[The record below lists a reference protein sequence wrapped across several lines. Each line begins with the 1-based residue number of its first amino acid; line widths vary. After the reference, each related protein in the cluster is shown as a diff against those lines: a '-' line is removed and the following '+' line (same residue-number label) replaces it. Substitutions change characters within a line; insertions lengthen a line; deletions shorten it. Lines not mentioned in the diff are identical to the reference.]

1 MSEENEPK
9 EIEPKSSRILFCY
22 FVVVLLLGLVAVG
35 ILFRAFDT
43 AFVERDKWMKVAE
56 SQKRPNRLVLPGRG
70 NIYSSD
76 GKLMATSVP
85 RYYMYIDFK
94 ADAYTPAK
102 DAKYNWLDTFK
113 TSKKDGV
120 DSLAFYLSRKLKDRT
135 PAGYKA
141 YLLKGLSGKSRQ
153 FPIYAGKVS
162 YSDLKEIRK
171 FPFLRL
177 GRYKSGFY
185 TKEMVQRQK
194 PFGTLASRTIGDIY
208 GEIEEGGTTKGKNG
222 LELQYDSL
230 LRGQAGL
237 SSVRRVGGGWT
248 NVIEVD
254 PVDGMDIRTTIDIN
268 IQDITEK
275 SLVDKLKAIDAESGT
290 AVVMEVETGEIK
302 AITNMGRIREGVY
315 GETKNHAVAD
325 EIEPGSTF
333 KVASIMVALEDGL
346 CNPGDT
352 VDVGNGIYMY
362 KGARMTDHNMNKGG
376 YGRISVEQA
385 IWYSSNIGVAKTIL
399 KGYSDNPTKFVE
411 GLYRIGMN
419 ADLRLEIP
427 GAGRAKIRRPDDTTR
442 YWSKTTLPW
451 MSFGYE
457 TQVPPINTLAFFNA
471 IANDG
476 KMVRPMFTK
485 EILHNGK
492 TVQSFSTEVINSSIC
507 SDHTLALIKDMLLG
521 VVEKGT
527 GKAVHSDIVRIAGK
541 TGTAQIATGGVYRA
555 SGHQVSFCGY
565 FPADHP
571 KYSCIVVIRRP
582 RIGYPSGGTMSGG
595 VVRAIAEKI
604 YASHMSFDV
613 RDMERDSM
621 AVMVPRARRRSTCE
635 KSSYATTI
643 FSFLFTKT
651 DLPYFFKG
659 VERRIL
665 PMPAVRS
672 HEPVAEIVPSF
683 HFSGLLFRR
692 LRSAGVRN
700 PDRRTRS
707 GQFPGAERSR
717 LRGGAARNV
726 VRPDLDHDGQGVESL
741 VRGLRTLHIRDRT
754 GGSRR
759 TENSGALSAGSLV
772 PPLGD
777 ERQPLFEEGGPLL
790 PLAAQHHDR
799 VGDAD
804 GLADRRTHPL
814 CRQCHPLRRR
824 PCPLLAAA
832 DPRAHPRLVP
842 RRSRHGGSQH
852 VGPEPVA
859 GEALTPDFRK

>member
-9 EIEPKSSRILFCY
+9 EIEPKGSRILFCY

-102 DAKYNWLDTFK
+102 GAKYNWLDTFK

-541 TGTAQIATGGVYRA
+541 TGTAQITDARSREGRYYLGSMVA
-555 SGHQVSFCGY
+555 Y
-565 FPADHP
+565 FPADN
-571 KYSCIVVIRRP
+571 P
-582 RIGYPSGGTMSGG
+582 RYT
-595 VVRAIAEKI
+595 VL
-604 YASHMSFDV
+604 
-613 RDMERDSM
+613 
-621 AVMVPRARRRSTCE
+621 
-635 KSSYATTI
+635 TTI
-643 FSFLFTKT
+643 
-651 DLPYFFKG
+651 
-659 VERRIL
+659 E
-665 PMPAVRS
+665 
-672 HEPVAEIVPSF
+672 
-683 HFSGLLFRR
+683 
-692 LRSAGVRN
+692 
-700 PDRRTRS
+700 TRA
-707 GQFPGAERSR
+707 QPGKAYY
-717 LRGGAARNV
+717 
-726 VRPDLDHDGQGVESL
+726 
-741 VRGLRTLHIRDRT
+741 
-754 GGSRR
+754 
-759 TENSGALSAGSLV
+759 
-772 PPLGD
+772 
-777 ERQPLFEEGGPLL
+777 GGPLAG
-790 PLAAQHHDR
+790 PVVKRMVDYIYNRNRDWYGRVERHGDRCYPGHVKGGDIAQIRR
-799 VGDAD
+799 VAD
-804 GLADRRTHPL
+804 KFS
-814 CRQCHPLRRR
+814 
-824 PCPLLAAA
+824 
-832 DPRAHPRLVP
+832 PRASFDQRTGWGRARVDSLSNVIITSLPAETGSMPDVRGMGLKDALFVLE
-842 RRSRHGGSQH
+842 SRGLKVRFSGVGAVTQQSIPAGARITPGST
-852 VGPEPVA
+852 VGIT
-859 GEALTPDFRK
+859 LK

>member
-1 MSEENEPK
+1 MGMSEENEPK

-541 TGTAQIATGGVYRA
+541 TGTAYNILSGRKQEMEMRDISRYTKADITEIPVPTSKELRA
-555 SGHQVSFCGY
+555 S
-565 FPADHP
+565 
-571 KYSCIVVIRRP
+571 
-582 RIGYPSGGTMSGG
+582 
-595 VVRAIAEKI
+595 
-604 YASHMSFDV
+604 
-613 RDMERDSM
+613 
-621 AVMVPRARRRSTCE
+621 
-635 KSSYATTI
+635 ATEETR
-643 FSFLFTKT
+643 TQ
-651 DLPYFFKG
+651 
-659 VERRIL
+659 
-665 PMPAVRS
+665 
-672 HEPVAEIVPSF
+672 
-683 HFSGLLFRR
+683 LL
-692 LRSAGVRN
+692 
-700 PDRRTRS
+700 
-707 GQFPGAERSR
+707 E
-717 LRGGAARNV
+717 
-726 VRPDLDHDGQGVESL
+726 
-741 VRGLRTLHIRDRT
+741 
-754 GGSRR
+754 
-759 TENSGALSAGSLV
+759 
-772 PPLGD
+772 
-777 ERQPLFEEGGPLL
+777 
-790 PLAAQHHDR
+790 LAAQPSSEE
-799 VGDAD
+799 A
-804 GLADRRTHPL
+804 LALAQELLAQASSPE
-814 CRQCHPLRRR
+814 Q
-824 PCPLLAAA
+824 LLAALVQKQLDA
-832 DPRAHPRLVP
+832 ATKNLPTFDVPKPIRKGKRAGAKTVRVHINAGRKDRMAPNFILGALVEATGMAGNEFGKIDIHDQYTTVEVP
-842 RRSRHGGSQH
+842 ETETDFVIDAMQDEKINGKAVSVRRYEERDNDHRGGSHSGRGGRNGGQHRQSRHGYNQH
-852 VGPEPVA
+852 ARSG
-859 GEALTPDFRK
+859 GYNRKRRKG

>member
-35 ILFRAFDT
+35 ILFRTFDT

-541 TGTAQIATGGVYRA
+541 TGTAQITDARSREGRYYLGSMVA
-555 SGHQVSFCGY
+555 Y
-565 FPADHP
+565 FPADA
-571 KYSCIVVIRRP
+571 P
-582 RIGYPSGGTMSGG
+582 RYT
-595 VVRAIAEKI
+595 VL
-604 YASHMSFDV
+604 
-613 RDMERDSM
+613 
-621 AVMVPRARRRSTCE
+621 
-635 KSSYATTI
+635 TTI
-643 FSFLFTKT
+643 ET
-651 DLPYFFKG
+651 
-659 VERRIL
+659 R
-665 PMPAVRS
+665 AQ
-672 HEPVAEIVPSF
+672 
-683 HFSGLLFRR
+683 
-692 LRSAGVRN
+692 AGK
-700 PDRRTRS
+700 
-707 GQFPGAERSR
+707 AYY
-717 LRGGAARNV
+717 
-726 VRPDLDHDGQGVESL
+726 
-741 VRGLRTLHIRDRT
+741 
-754 GGSRR
+754 
-759 TENSGALSAGSLV
+759 
-772 PPLGD
+772 
-777 ERQPLFEEGGPLL
+777 GGPLAG
-790 PLAAQHHDR
+790 PVVKRMVDYIFNRGRDWYGRVDDGGPRRYPDRMKGGDIAQVRR
-799 VGDAD
+799 V
-804 GLADRRTHPL
+804 ADRL
-814 CRQCHPLRRR
+814 S
-824 PCPLLAAA
+824 
-832 DPRAHPRLVP
+832 PRASFE
-842 RRSRHGGSQH
+842 SRTGWGR
-852 VGPEPVA
+852 VA
-859 GEALTPDFRK
+859 VDSLSNVVITSLPGDRGVMPDVRGMGLKDALFVLESRGLKVRFSGRGAVTQQSITAGARIAPGTAVVITLK